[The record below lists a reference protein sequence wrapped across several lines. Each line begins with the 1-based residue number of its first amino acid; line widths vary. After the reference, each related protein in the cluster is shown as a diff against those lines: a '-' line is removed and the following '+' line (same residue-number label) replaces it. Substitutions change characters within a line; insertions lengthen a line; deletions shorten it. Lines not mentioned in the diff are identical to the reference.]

1 MMLLERTNMMNWLK
15 KAIETVN
22 TSNSVEKTDCNIEN

>member
-1 MMLLERTNMMNWLK
+1 MLLERTNMMNWLK

-22 TSNSVEKTDCNIEN
+22 TNNSVEKTDCNTEN